1 MEIKK
6 LTDERI
12 KELFAQYI
20 DYEEYDEGEYGKE
33 VDFIG
38 VVEFGR
44 ALEAELLNQPIKY
57 EYQPYKI
64 AISETM
70 YKFIQNNKKR
80 VE

>member
-1 MEIKK
+1 MEIKL

-12 KELFAQYI
+12 KELFAKYI

-44 ALEAELLNQPIKY
+44 ALEAELLNQPVKY
-57 EYQPYKI
+57 EYQPYKVSV
-64 AISETM
+64 SETM
-70 YKFIQNNKKR
+70 YNFIQSQKKR

>member
-1 MEIKK
+1 MEIKP

-12 KELFAQYI
+12 KELFAKYI

-33 VDFIG
+33 CNFIG

-44 ALEAELLNQPIKY
+44 ALEAELLNKPVKY
-57 EYQPYKI
+57 EYQPYRVD
-64 AISETM
+64 ISETM
-70 YKFIQNNKKR
+70 WNFLQSQKKR

>member
-1 MEIKK
+1 MKIKL

-12 KELFAQYI
+12 KELFAKYI

-57 EYQPYKI
+57 QYKPYTVS
-64 AISETM
+64 ISETM
-70 YKFIQNNKKR
+70 YNFIQNQKKR

>member
-1 MEIKK
+1 MKVK
-6 LTDERI
+6 QLTNERI

-57 EYQPYKI
+57 EFQPYKVEV
-64 AISETM
+64 SETM
-70 YKFIQNNKKR
+70 WKFIQSQKKR
-80 VE
+80 VK